1 MRITNATNQSYFR
14 RRRKNA
20 LSPEIDMITLTAP
33 PLTGLL
39 DRLFAQADRDFSST
53 PPLFAALSQEDRI
66 GLMTSA
72 TEYHSLYSALKDEAL
87 AVSRETGTLLYMLAR
102 ATRARTIVEFG
113 TSFGLSTLHLAAA
126 LRDNGGGQLITSEFE
141 PSKAARARATF
152 AEAGFDDLIELR
164 EGDALETLSRDLPR
178 SIDMVLLDGAKGLYP
193 AILDRLEPCLR
204 PGALILADNANWS
217 AEYLARVRDPE
228 TGYLSVPFAGEV
240 ELSMRLPA

>member
-66 GLMTSA
+66 RLMTSA

-152 AEAGFDDLIELR
+152 
-164 EGDALETLSRDLPR
+164 GDALETLSRDLQR